1 MVIALIFSAIIVLG
15 IIITAIIRDNNDNAI
30 AESVQAPE
38 QYISYEKSGN
48 HFRVFFDM
56 SPICNAIRRRIGK
69 APLSIRFTDTFPN
82 DSFVRKN
89 DLITQLHLSWTEYK
103 TNPSTKSHPEKHSI
117 DVPIRSPLEGY
128 LINQLKPT
136 AEGLKPFLVATLFKE
151 YQTLLD
157 SEHSF
162 QYTISTDAFDSS
174 RFTIIWDKIN
184 GKDGSH
190 FLRISSA
197 VIAISFNIIKNRPS
211 LLVRYAYRVTKGT
224 IIDFLFNNQCVLS
237 FPFYGKKLA
246 DSSTIIPLANK
257 ELDYFG
263 NNNLI
268 SIRIQSGDAIYDYAL
283 KDYEQTAIIRFVDSF
298 KRAIADLRGT
308 QKTHIELQDDA
319 YSDAHPIVESPTKND
334 VCWVYLMKDQANNA
348 YKIGISNKPEY
359 REKTLQS
366 EKPTIIKITAKQYPT
381 RELARAVESSLH
393 KVYEK
398 KRIRGEWFRLD
409 DNDVENLKQSLL

>member
-1 MVIALIFSAIIVLG
+1 MVLAFIFLAIIVLG
-15 IIITAIIRDNNDNAI
+15 IIIVSIHRDNNDNSI
-30 AESVQAPE
+30 AESIQASE
-38 QYISYEKSGN
+38 QYVSYEKSGN
-48 HFRVFFDM
+48 HFMVYFDM
-56 SPICNAIRRRIGK
+56 SPICTAIRRRIGK

-82 DSFVRKN
+82 DLLVRKD

-103 TNPSTKSHPEKHSI
+103 PNSSTKSCPEKHSI
-117 DVPIRSPLEGY
+117 DVPILSPLEGY
-128 LINQLKPT
+128 IINQPKPT
-136 AEGLKPFLVATLFKE
+136 TEVLKPFLVATLFKQ
-151 YQTLLD
+151 YQTLLEP
-157 SEHSF
+157 EHSF
-162 QYTISTDAFDSS
+162 QYTIGTDAFDSS

-190 FLRISSA
+190 FLRIASA

-211 LLVRYAYRVTKGT
+211 LLVRYAYRVSKGT
-224 IIDFLFNNQCVLS
+224 VIDFIFDNQVVLS
-237 FPFYGKKLA
+237 FPLYSKKLA
-246 DSSTIIPLANK
+246 DNSTIIPLVNN
-257 ELDYFG
+257 ELEYFG

-268 SIRIQSGDAIYDYAL
+268 SIRIQNGDAIYDYAL

-298 KRAIADLRGT
+298 KRAIADLRGI

-334 VCWVYLMKDQANNA
+334 VCWVYLMKDQANNT

-366 EKPTIIKITAKQYPT
+366 EKPTIVKIAAKQYQT
-381 RELARAVESSLH
+381 RGLARAFESALH
-393 KVYEK
+393 KEYQH

-409 DNDVENLKQSLL
+409 AKDVEAIKDALS